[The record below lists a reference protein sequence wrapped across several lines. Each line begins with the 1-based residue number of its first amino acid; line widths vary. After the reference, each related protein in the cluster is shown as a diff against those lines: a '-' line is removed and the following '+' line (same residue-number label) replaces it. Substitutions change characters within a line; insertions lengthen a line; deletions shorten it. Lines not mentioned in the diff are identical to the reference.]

1 MPTPKTPLDPAL
13 KAALEALM
21 AEWWGDRE
29 PGEHEEW
36 SVRRVNELMKQL
48 ALAAGLPIPP
58 WA

>member
-1 MPTPKTPLDPAL
+1 MV
-13 KAALEALM
+13 
-21 AEWWGDRE
+21 EWWGDRE

-36 SVRRVNELMKQL
+36 SVRRMNELVKQV